1 MKRLACSLLFTGL
14 SLSGAAVAQERYAEE
29 YARTHGAQG
38 QGYLGQPIQ
47 GYQQRGDIPGAT
59 YDYARVLRVD
69 PVIGRG
75 YRGQTASGGQ
85 NCQYRQADDVYARD
99 GYYGNDRYGSR
110 NDGYYG
116 NDRYGSRNDGYYG
129 NDRYGSRNDGY
140 YGNDRYGSRNDGYY
154 GNDRYGS
161 RNDGYYGGNDGY
173 RDARGGETGRTI
185 ATVVGGIAGAV
196 LGSKVGEGSGQYVG
210 TAIGSMVGGMAGRS
224 IYENSQRNRQ
234 VTRGTVTV
242 CDPIPVG
249 SRTGSYGNGNGY
261 YSGNEN
267 LEGYDVTYEYNG
279 RSYQTRTDYH
289 PGDRIRVR
297 VDVRPD

>member
-14 SLSGAAVAQERYAEE
+14 SLTGAAVAQERYADE
-29 YARTHGAQG
+29 YARTYGTQV
-38 QGYLGQPIQ
+38 Q
-47 GYQQRGDIPGAT
+47 GYQSQSAQGYQRSGDIPGAT

-85 NCQYRQADDVYARD
+85 NCQYRQADDLHARD
-99 GYYGNDRYGSR
+99 DYYGNDRYGSR

-116 NDRYGSRNDGYYG
+116 NDRYTSRNDGYY
-129 NDRYGSRNDGY
+129 R
-140 YGNDRYGSRNDGYY
+140 
-154 GNDRYGS
+154 
-161 RNDGYYGGNDGY
+161 GNDGY

-185 ATVVGGIAGAV
+185 ATVIGGIAGAV

-224 IYENSQRNRQ
+224 IYENTQRNRQ

-261 YSGNEN
+261 YTGNEN

-279 RSYQTRTDYH
+279 RNYQTRTDYH